1 MLLLFCAM
9 NPSRPINTIKMFE
22 EKKFLSKISEET
34 LVEQLKLSEFALK
47 TKRFLYGRHKDCL
60 IILQIIGG
68 HMLVIV

>member
-1 MLLLFCAM
+1 MC
-9 NPSRPINTIKMFE
+9 E
-22 EKKFLSKISEET
+22 GKKFLSKISEET